1 MVSTIFGDGNKAT
14 SKSKEEMKEDN
25 TFRFKV
31 SLSEDAYKTKE
42 ETGAAIASGKEGKA
56 KRKQLGIRYK
66 ISFREQEVTV
76 EQLLELVLEGYTFCP
91 LFSNFEPNKG
101 KTTYV
106 RKNGSFTLSGKAD
119 RFFNGSYIVG
129 IDIDNT
135 AYEDAKDFV
144 SRLPFQPTFWY
155 TTLSNLTKDK
165 NEDGKMDARFRI
177 MFVFDQKIDD
187 KYFFRYVSSV
197 VHHQVEDAVKETID
211 DKCGMRCSQY
221 FNGTNLDDSN
231 IICDFGISNIIYSLP
246 DFQISDSG
254 YLDFLNRKCE
264 YKSSSLKPQIRRDI
278 KERICKLLSHSNIS
292 IEETRQR
299 TTTKPQQENTKTC
312 IYEAWDKTLQC
323 NYISDE
329 DFDSRLVKSALSLS
343 FKEFRRKNGYFHPYV
358 YRKERN
364 DDWEMCGEIK
374 YQRCDEDFLELPWL
388 NKKVG
393 IGERRHT
400 RLFFRSILRRIIE
413 PTLTP
418 TDLLFNLICDR
429 EWFCDNSDGELGM
442 STLKQIVK
450 DSFLYDATDLK
461 DVYHDAY
468 TSAKEKCSKRKFII
482 HWTCKDKIR
491 ANSLEKEL
499 RWRFLD
505 DVYDRN
511 LSVAENLKI
520 LKDNDCG
527 EDVGFTRSTL
537 YRYCKDRGISGS
549 KVKQANKIELFRQL
563 HKDGM
568 SLREEVAYLAENGLK
583 ASAPTISKWIKML
596 KDEESEQ
603 AA

>member
-1 MVSTIFGDGNKAT
+1 MLSTISREVQQSTLGKFKLTMECNQDFN
-14 SKSKEEMKEDN
+14 
-25 TFRFKV
+25 FKV

-42 ETGAAIASGKEGKA
+42 EAGAAIASGKEGKA

-91 LFSNFEPNKG
+91 LFCNFEPNKG
-101 KTTYV
+101 TTTYV

-197 VHHQVEDAVKETID
+197 VHHQVEEAVKETID

-231 IICDFGISNIIYSLP
+231 IICDFGISNIIYSLS

-278 KERICKLLSHSNIS
+278 KERICKLLSQSDIS
-292 IEETRQR
+292 IEETKQR
-299 TTTKPQQENTKTC
+299 TQTKTQKNPQDTH
-312 IYEAWDKTLQC
+312 I
-323 NYISDE
+323 
-329 DFDSRLVKSALSLS
+329 RSLGQN
-343 FKEFRRKNGYFHPYV
+343 FTV
-358 YRKERN
+358 
-364 DDWEMCGEIK
+364 
-374 YQRCDEDFLELPWL
+374 Q
-388 NKKVG
+388 
-393 IGERRHT
+393 
-400 RLFFRSILRRIIE
+400 
-413 PTLTP
+413 
-418 TDLLFNLICDR
+418 
-429 EWFCDNSDGELGM
+429 
-442 STLKQIVK
+442 
-450 DSFLYDATDLK
+450 LYL
-461 DVYHDAY
+461 
-468 TSAKEKCSKRKFII
+468 
-482 HWTCKDKIR
+482 
-491 ANSLEKEL
+491 
-499 RWRFLD
+499 
-505 DVYDRN
+505 
-511 LSVAENLKI
+511 
-520 LKDNDCG
+520 
-527 EDVGFTRSTL
+527 
-537 YRYCKDRGISGS
+537 
-549 KVKQANKIELFRQL
+549 
-563 HKDGM
+563 
-568 SLREEVAYLAENGLK
+568 
-583 ASAPTISKWIKML
+583 
-596 KDEESEQ
+596 
-603 AA
+603 